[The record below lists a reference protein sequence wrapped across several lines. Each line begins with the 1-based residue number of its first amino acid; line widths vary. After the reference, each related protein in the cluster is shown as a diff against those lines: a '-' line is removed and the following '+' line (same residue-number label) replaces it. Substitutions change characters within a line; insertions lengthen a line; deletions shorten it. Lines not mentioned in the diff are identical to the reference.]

1 MDTCFAPADILLPA
15 DDETAR
21 FWPVVACDQ
30 FTSQKEYWQELE
42 KLVGDRPS
50 ALNIVFPEVY
60 LDEGYGRIESIQR
73 HIRDYLSRGVLT
85 ERVHEGFVLVER
97 STRSGVRIGLVG
109 KVDLDCYDYTPE
121 SKALIR
127 ATEGTVIS
135 RIPPRVKIRQ
145 GAEVE
150 SPHVMLLC
158 DDRERELIEPLYA
171 RRKELPKLYDLELLM
186 GGGHLRGYAVTGEL
200 AKKTQEIIARQ
211 QSRSD
216 LYLAVGDGNHSLAT
230 AKTCWEQIKP
240 GLTEAERKSHPARYA
255 LAELVNLHCE
265 ALNFEPIHRVL
276 FNVDAGKLIDDFT
289 SAVPWAEGEDIV
301 FIHKGGRRGV
311 KLTAAGDR
319 LPVDVLQTFLD
330 RWLEAHPETEID
342 YVHGSAALEEL
353 SVKDGNCGMALKAMD
368 KNALFPA
375 IIAGGVL
382 PRKTFSMGE
391 AEEKRYYMEC
401 RKIR

>member
-30 FTSQKEYWQELE
+30 FTSQREYWQELE

-200 AKKTQEIIARQ
+200 AKKTQDIIARQ

-230 AKTCWEQIKP
+230 AKTCWEQIRP

-265 ALNFEPIHRVL
+265 ALNFVPIHRVL

>member
-30 FTSQKEYWQELE
+30 FTSQREYWQELE

-85 ERVHEGFVLVER
+85 ERVHDGFVLVER

-230 AKTCWEQIKP
+230 AKTCWEQIRP

>member
-30 FTSQKEYWQELE
+30 FTSQREYWQELE

-85 ERVHEGFVLVER
+85 ERVHDGFVLVER

-171 RRKELPKLYDLELLM
+171 IRKELPKLYDLELLM

-265 ALNFEPIHRVL
+265 ALNFEPIHRAL

>member
-30 FTSQKEYWQELE
+30 FTSQREYWQELE

-200 AKKTQEIIARQ
+200 AKKTQDIIARQ

-230 AKTCWEQIKP
+230 AKTCWEQIRP

-265 ALNFEPIHRVL
+265 ALNFVPIHRVL

-289 SAVPWAEGEDIV
+289 SAVPWAEGEAIV

>member
-30 FTSQKEYWQELE
+30 FTSQREYWQELE
-42 KLVGDRPS
+42 KLVGDKPS

-73 HIRDYLSRGVLT
+73 HIRDYLGRGVLT
-85 ERVHEGFVLVER
+85 ERVHDGFVLVER

-230 AKTCWEQIKP
+230 AKTCWEQIRP

-255 LAELVNLHCE
+255 LAEMVNLHCE

-382 PRKTFSMGE
+382 PRKTFSMGQ

>member
-30 FTSQKEYWQELE
+30 FTSQREYWQELE

-85 ERVHEGFVLVER
+85 ERVHDGFVLVER

-289 SAVPWAEGEDIV
+289 SAVPCTEGEDIV
-301 FIHKGGRRGV
+301 FIHKGDRRGV

>member
-30 FTSQKEYWQELE
+30 FTSQREYWQELE

-60 LDEGYGRIESIQR
+60 LDEGYGRIESIRR

-85 ERVHEGFVLVER
+85 ERVHDGFVLVER

>member
-30 FTSQKEYWQELE
+30 FTSQREYWQELE

-73 HIRDYLSRGVLT
+73 HIRDYLSRGVLI
-85 ERVHEGFVLVER
+85 ERVHDGFVLVER

>member
-30 FTSQKEYWQELE
+30 FTSQREYWQELE

-211 QSRSD
+211 QSRSN

-230 AKTCWEQIKP
+230 AKTCWEQIRP

-289 SAVPWAEGEDIV
+289 SAVPCTEGEDIV

-319 LPVDVLQTFLD
+319 LP
-330 RWLEAHPETEID
+330 
-342 YVHGSAALEEL
+342 
-353 SVKDGNCGMALKAMD
+353 
-368 KNALFPA
+368 
-375 IIAGGVL
+375 
-382 PRKTFSMGE
+382 
-391 AEEKRYYMEC
+391 KRT
-401 RKIR
+401 RRRR

>member
-1 MDTCFAPADILLPA
+1 MYNCFAPANILLPA

-30 FTSQKEYWQELE
+30 FTSQREYWEELA

-60 LDEGYGRIESIQR
+60 LEEGFGRIESIQR
-73 HIRDYLSRGVLT
+73 HIEDYLSRGVLT

-97 STRSGVRIGLVG
+97 TTASGVRLGLVG

-121 SKALIR
+121 SRALIR
-127 ATEGTVIS
+127 ATEGTVTS
-135 RIPPRVKIRQ
+135 RIPPRVRIRR
-145 GAEVE
+145 GAELE

-158 DDRERELIEPLYA
+158 DDRERELIEPLYV
-171 RRKELPKLYDLELLM
+171 RRDEFRKLYDLELMM
-186 GGGHLRGYAVTGEL
+186 GGGHLRGYAVTGAA
-200 AKKTQEIIARQ
+200 AKEAQEIIARQ
-211 QSRSD
+211 QSRSG

-240 GLTEAERKSHPARYA
+240 TLSEEERKSHPARYA

-265 ALNFEPIHRVL
+265 ALNFEPIHRLL
-276 FNVDAGKLIDDFT
+276 FNVDAGKLIKDFT
-289 SAVPWAEGEDIV
+289 DALPCAEGEDIV
-301 FIHKGGRRGV
+301 FIHRGGRRGV

-319 LPVDVLQTFLD
+319 LPVDLLQEFLD
-330 RWLEAHPETEID
+330 EWLKGHPETGID

-353 SVKDGNCGMALKAMD
+353 SLKEGNCGMALKAMD

-375 IIAGGVL
+375 IVAGGVL
-382 PRKTFSMGE
+382 PRKTFSLGE

>member
-30 FTSQKEYWQELE
+30 FTSQREYWQELE
-42 KLVGDRPS
+42 KLVGDKPS

-73 HIRDYLSRGVLT
+73 HIRDYLGRGVLT
-85 ERVHEGFVLVER
+85 ERVHDGFVLVER

-289 SAVPWAEGEDIV
+289 SAVPCAEGEDIV

>member
-15 DDETAR
+15 DEETAR

-30 FTSQKEYWQELE
+30 FTSQKGYWEELE
-42 KLVGDRPS
+42 KLVGEHPS

-60 LDEGYGRIESIQR
+60 LAEGFGRIERIQR
-73 HIRDYLSRGVLT
+73 HIEDYLSRGVLT

-97 STRSGVRIGLVG
+97 STKSGVRIGLVG

-121 SKALIR
+121 SRALIR

-135 RIPPRVKIRQ
+135 RIPPRVKIRR

-171 RRKELPKLYDLELLM
+171 RCKELPKLYDLELLM

-240 GLTEAERKSHPARYA
+240 GLTETERKSHPARYA

-276 FNVDAGKLIDDFT
+276 FNVDARKLIDDFT
-289 SAVPWAEGEDIV
+289 AATPCTEGNDIV

-311 KLTAAGDR
+311 KLTEAGDR
-319 LPVDVLQTFLD
+319 LPVDLLQTFLD
-330 RWLEAHPETEID
+330 KWLEAHPETDID

-353 SVKDGNCGMALKAMD
+353 SVKEGNCGMALKAMD
-368 KNALFPA
+368 KNSLFPA
-375 IIAGGVL
+375 IVAGGVL
-382 PRKTFSMGE
+382 PRKTFSLGE

>member
-30 FTSQKEYWQELE
+30 FTSQREYWQELE

>member
-30 FTSQKEYWQELE
+30 FTSQREYWQELE

-85 ERVHEGFVLVER
+85 ERVHDGFVLVER

-230 AKTCWEQIKP
+230 AKTCWEQIRP

-353 SVKDGNCGMALKAMD
+353 SVKDGNCGMALKAMG

>member
-1 MDTCFAPADILLPA
+1 MLPA

-30 FTSQKEYWQELE
+30 FTSQREYWQELE

-85 ERVHEGFVLVER
+85 ERVHDGFVLVER

>member
-30 FTSQKEYWQELE
+30 FTSQREYWQELE
-42 KLVGDRPS
+42 KLVGDKPS

-73 HIRDYLSRGVLT
+73 HIRDYLGRGVLT
-85 ERVHEGFVLVER
+85 ERVHDGFVLVER

-230 AKTCWEQIKP
+230 AKTCWEQIRP

>member
-30 FTSQKEYWQELE
+30 FTSQREYWQELE

-85 ERVHEGFVLVER
+85 ERVHDGFVLVER

-230 AKTCWEQIKP
+230 AKTCWEQIRP

-311 KLTAAGDR
+311 KLTAAGDH

>member
-30 FTSQKEYWQELE
+30 FTSQREYWQELE

-85 ERVHEGFVLVER
+85 ERVHDGFVLVER

-158 DDRERELIEPLYA
+158 DDRERELIEPLYE
-171 RRKELPKLYDLELLM
+171 RRHELPKLYDLELMM

-230 AKTCWEQIKP
+230 AKTCWEQIRP